1 QTALDDA
8 QQARGRLR
16 DDLARLRGER
26 HARRSAAADTVSRH
40 LGGKVRIILAPAA
53 DLAAYREF
61 LVAIMRRSG
70 KQYNAPIERL
80 VAQVSPTQLGQFCD
94 RDDHAA
100 LSATAEINL
109 EFAES
114 LLRALRESPE
124 RRFELDVLEL
134 EDVPRIELQVQ
145 GDWRSSERLSTGQK
159 SAAIL
164 PPFTRPSAAA
174 PASASRCAAIIDAH
188 SP

>member
-1 QTALDDA
+1 ERSLDSAAAGLAAAHVPQEARYAELAGLAARSGASLAARDEAAREVVRLSASKAELGELQTALDDA

-70 KQYNAPIERL
+70 KQY
-80 VAQVSPTQLGQFCD
+80 
-94 RDDHAA
+94 
-100 LSATAEINL
+100 
-109 EFAES
+109 
-114 LLRALRESPE
+114 
-124 RRFELDVLEL
+124 
-134 EDVPRIELQVQ
+134 
-145 GDWRSSERLSTGQK
+145 
-159 SAAIL
+159 
-164 PPFTRPSAAA
+164 
-174 PASASRCAAIIDAH
+174 
-188 SP
+188 